1 MNRMKFFLRTIF
13 GTVVTTVIA
22 GSVLQTF
29 MLEKNISEDSVGL
42 YFSIMQAVQI
52 VTMLLLS
59 KKSDGMK
66 NIIGASGAVYLM
78 CVPFI
83 ILLTCLCFFDFRGI
97 LLLIM
102 VFGLVANFSFGWSNV
117 LTYKLP
123 YHIMDMKYYGSWC
136 GIAGVL
142 SGVVTLLFSVLLT
155 SLQKRFEYITT
166 MRYIYIATLIAT
178 CLAAAVTFSFK
189 KVENNIKIS
198 RNDEKISLL
207 KYKRFMWL
215 IVPNLMRGFCSGMV
229 AMTVTIGYFS
239 GLLDNFSSSVLLI
252 VAQIAVIVGC
262 LLFTCFAGKEKFM
275 ILICGVA
282 VLFLL
287 PAMVMK
293 DTVIF
298 LVLYGV
304 SMIFLTIN
312 DNAVPVAVVRLID
325 YEVAGQYNGGRML
338 LHTVGTFFASLLC
351 GTLLKTIG
359 PTATLMMAGCLQF
372 ASGVWYFWY
381 LKKNK
386 I

>member
-13 GTVVTTVIA
+13 GTVVSTVIA

-52 VTMLLLS
+52 LTMLLLS
-59 KKSDGMK
+59 KQADKMK
-66 NIIGASGAVYLM
+66 NIIGPSGVVYLLFA
-78 CVPFI
+78 PFI
-83 ILLTCLCFFDFRGI
+83 LVLTGLCFFDFGGV

-102 VFGLVANFSFGWSNV
+102 VFGLVANFSLGLSNI

-123 YHIMDMKYYGSWC
+123 YHIMDMKYYGSWT
-136 GIAGVL
+136 GVAGVL
-142 SGVVTLLFSVLLT
+142 SGVMTLLFSVLLT
-155 SLQKRFEYITT
+155 FLQKKFEYITT
-166 MRYIYIATLIAT
+166 MRYIYIATLVAT

-198 RNDEKISLL
+198 GDNEKISLL
-207 KYKRFMWL
+207 KYKRFLWL
-215 IVPNLMRGFCSGMV
+215 IAPNLMRGFCSGMI

-239 GLLDNFSSSVLLI
+239 DLLDNFSASVLLI

-262 LLFTCFAGKEKFM
+262 LLFTCFAGREKIM
-275 ILICGVA
+275 LLIGSAGVL
-282 VLFLL
+282 VLL
-287 PAMVMK
+287 PCMVMK
-293 DTVIF
+293 DTTMF
-298 LVLYGV
+298 LLMYGIVFVL
-304 SMIFLTIN
+304 ITII

-359 PTATLMMAGCLQF
+359 PTATLAVAGISQF
-372 ASGVWYFWY
+372 VSGVWYFWY
-381 LKKNK
+381 LRKNK